1 MFLITEQKGAHK
13 AEASFIEEG
22 ESKNLYLEGIFSTA
36 DNVNKNGRSY
46 PEAILKKEFDRY
58 NEQCV
63 MNNTAAGELNHPA
76 SSSINPDR
84 ISHRITEMHQE
95 GKDFIG
101 KAIVL
106 ENDMGDKIRSFI
118 KADLKVGVSTR
129 ALGTVTKTEGV
140 NVINDDLN
148 LICVDVVMNPS
159 NQTSFVNGILEGMD
173 FIMENGVIVPH
184 KIEEA
189 KEPKSDGDD
198 KEYEAFFKKT
208 LKTFGV
214 DEPDQLKGDDKKKF
228 FDAIDKGWKSDKEK
242 VGIAEEIE
250 KIKQEVL
257 SAKAFELAE
266 TKMKAFK
273 DFMEV
278 ITR

>member
-1 MFLITEQKGAHK
+1 MFLITEDPYQ
-13 AEASFIEEG
+13 AEAEIIEEASG
-22 ESKNLYLEGIFSTA
+22 QKNLYLEGILSTA

-46 PEAILKKEFDRY
+46 PEAILKKEFERY

-63 MNNTAAGELNHPA
+63 KNNTAAGELNHPA

-84 ISHRITEMHQE
+84 ISHRITELHQE
-95 GKDFIG
+95 GKDFVG

-106 ENDMGDKIRSFI
+106 ENEMGNKIRSFI
-118 KADLKVGVSTR
+118 KGGLKVGVSTR

-159 NQTSFVNGILEGMD
+159 NQGSFVDGILEGID

-184 KIEEA
+184 NITEEK
-189 KEPKSDGDD
+189 KEPKSDNDD

-266 TKMKAFK
+266 AKMKAFK
-273 DFMEV
+273 DFMEL